1 MPQHLWQQII
11 TGQAKGS
18 ILLLLA
24 LLLFAYFLPTVV
36 AFMRGHRRFFA
47 ILVLNVLVSPA
58 QSVLLHFLAPSFLAA
73 DPANPL
79 SSIAVALVANF
90 GLGWVALMLWAM
102 AAGEPDPRL
111 LRARQTKL
119 YDAIAA
125 LPLILW
131 FVYGVLQLRPVLA
144 GDAHLIATG
153 AAQPFHWVQ
162 FVSLGLA
169 ALFDLLL
176 IYLLV
181 VRDRPVAKSRGVL
194 PRVFGF
200 VGTFMGVGILQLPVA
215 KLGMAGQTLAAL
227 LIGVGSLGSL
237 LVLWRLGKSFSIMPE
252 ARKLVTSGP
261 YSFARHPLYTVEMIT
276 ICGTALQF
284 QAPWSWVVAAA
295 VIDGFA
301 AAPTLILILAL
312 PPLISPPQDLHRVT
326 AAMFTISYSCAVI
339 VPIVSGMFWDWSGKA
354 ALAFLP
360 IVACGVL
367 LTVLAPSI
375 RHVPKQRVE

>member
-1 MPQHLWQQII
+1 MPQQLWQQII

-18 ILLLLA
+18 ILLVLA
-24 LLLFAYFLPTVV
+24 LLLFAYFLPAVV
-36 AFMRGHRRFFA
+36 AFMRGHRRFFV
-47 ILVLNVLVSPA
+47 ILALNVIVSPA
-58 QSVLLHFLAPSFLAA
+58 QSVLLPFLAPSFLVT

-79 SSIAVALVANF
+79 SSIIVALVANF
-90 GLGWVALMLWAM
+90 GLGWIALMLWALGP
-102 AAGEPDPRL
+102 GEPDPRL
-111 LRARQTKL
+111 LRARETKT

-144 GDAHLIATG
+144 TDAHLIATG
-153 AAQPFHWVQ
+153 AALPFHWVQ
-162 FVSLGLA
+162 FVSLGMA

-200 VGTFMGVGILQLPVA
+200 TGTFLGVGILQFPVA
-215 KLGMAGQTLAAL
+215 QLSMAGQTLAAL

-261 YSFARHPLYTVEMIT
+261 YAFARHPLYTVEMIT

-284 QAPWSWVVAAA
+284 QAPWSW
-295 VIDGFA
+295 
-301 AAPTLILILAL
+301 
-312 PPLISPPQDLHRVT
+312 
-326 AAMFTISYSCAVI
+326 
-339 VPIVSGMFWDWSGKA
+339 
-354 ALAFLP
+354 
-360 IVACGVL
+360 IVAGAVL
-367 LTVLAPSI
+367 LLLWVRSHYEEQVLEATYPEYGAYRARTKRFI
-375 RHVPKQRVE
+375 PGII

>member
-1 MPQHLWQQII
+1 MPQHLWQQIV

-24 LLLFAYFLPTVV
+24 LVLFAYFLPAVV

-47 ILVLNVLVSPA
+47 ILALNVFVSPI
-58 QSVLLHFLAPSFLAA
+58 QSVLLHYLAPSFLASA
-73 DPANPL
+73 PASPQ
-79 SSIAVALVANF
+79 SGIIVALVANF
-90 GLGWVALMLWAM
+90 GLGWLALMLWALVP
-102 AAGEPDPRL
+102 GEPDPRL
-111 LRARQTKL
+111 LQARQTKL
-119 YDAIAA
+119 YDVIAG

-162 FVSLGLA
+162 FVSLGVA

-176 IYLLV
+176 IYMLV

-215 KLGMAGQTLAAL
+215 KLNMAGQTLAAL
-227 LIGVGSLGSL
+227 LIGVGSLGSV

-261 YSFARHPLYTVEMIT
+261 YSLARHPLYTVEMIT

-284 QAPWSWVVAAA
+284 EAPGSWIVAA
-295 VIDGFA
+295 V
-301 AAPTLILILAL
+301 
-312 PPLISPPQDLHRVT
+312 
-326 AAMFTISYSCAVI
+326 
-339 VPIVSGMFWDWSGKA
+339 
-354 ALAFLP
+354 
-360 IVACGVL
+360 VL
-367 LTVLAPSI
+367 LLLWIRSHYEEQVLEATYPEYGAYRAKTKRFI
-375 RHVPKQRVE
+375 PGII